1 MQNFNILIPVQ
12 GKGEDEKISLIG
24 ARDRWALIE
33 VGEGKI
39 QGITYHDDR
48 NMIEAFIDSVVV
60 MDKNDEVADFFA
72 ESIPVL
78 EAPVQ
83 RTIEDI
89 IEAYMFKEL
98 YEVPIQF

>member
-1 MQNFNILIPVQ
+1 MQHQWILIPVR
-12 GKGEDEKISLIG
+12 GSGDEETIAYISD
-24 ARDRWALIE
+24 RERWALVEI
-33 VGEGKI
+33 GSGKI
-39 QGITYHDDR
+39 QDITYHEDR
-48 NMIEAFIDSVVV
+48 MQIEQFIDSVIVR
-60 MDKNDEVADFFA
+60 DKNDEVADFFA